1 MQACRI
7 QLPILVLLTK
17 LVKIL
22 SLVYKFLKKT
32 TQMLKD
38 LVYCDLIIH
47 HSDGGKKTPAS
58 APQTSRNKKS
68 PRHDDA
74 EDSLHLLFWT

>member
-1 MQACRI
+1 
-7 QLPILVLLTK
+7 
-17 LVKIL
+17 
-22 SLVYKFLKKT
+22 
-32 TQMLKD
+32 MLKD